1 MRTIS
6 CRVKIDLTADI
17 CRNLNQYRYSN
28 SKIKQ
33 RLLSIIY
40 SLIKDKYRH
49 FVIDIDNPADY
60 WFAEL
65 VYVVALAEKSLN
77 IHYSIG
83 LRSEE
88 NETIYD
94 WMYEE
99 PLCKAILFSAYRVYY
114 RKEEWYERKY
124 ELKTYALQ

>member
-6 CRVKIDLTADI
+6 CRVKIDLTVEI
-17 CRNLNQYRYSN
+17 CRNLKQYRYSN

-65 VYVVALAEKSLN
+65 VYVVAVAEKSLN

-83 LRSEE
+83 LLSEE
-88 NETIYD
+88 NETNPY
-94 WMYEE
+94 
-99 PLCKAILFSAYRVYY
+99 AIQGIH
-114 RKEEWYERKY
+114 E
-124 ELKTYALQ
+124 KTNG